1 MNNQISKI
9 IKENLVYKKLKGKIM
24 TKSKFKLLNQST
36 NILIKKLFGGKS
48 SNLKIEYLNEKYIF
62 ERVDD
67 DISDIYIL
75 YSQNEENCIVLTIDK
90 SERIAQITNL
100 TSTGIKC
107 SKTLINN
114 VGTHLVKITIG
125 LIKKYKYKFNIN
137 KLVLTDHSFL
147 FCNSIKKNISLGDLQ
162 ILKNGNTFYGN
173 LGFLPFSDNEVKNKI
188 LLKSYK
194 KNIKIINNLTIIDS
208 KIINYLE
215 KFQKKNIIDI
225 TELITLANEHNNYK
239 LSDFIIKI
247 SSKDVF
253 DNTCIVLNYIIEK
266 IMHHNKLTSFN
277 NQQFYMDV

>member
-1 MNNQISKI
+1 
-9 IKENLVYKKLKGKIM
+9 
-24 TKSKFKLLNQST
+24 
-36 NILIKKLFGGKS
+36 
-48 SNLKIEYLNEKYIF
+48 
-62 ERVDD
+62 
-67 DISDIYIL
+67 
-75 YSQNEENCIVLTIDK
+75 LTIDK

-107 SKTLINN
+107 SLAKKSKDFFAKVESRFLEENLDCSETLINN

-194 KNIKIINNLTIIDS
+194 KNIKIINNLTVIDS

-225 TELITLANEHNNYK
+225 TELITLANEHSNYK

-253 DNTCIVLNYIIEK
+253 NNTCIVFNYII
-266 IMHHNKLTSFN
+266 I
-277 NQQFYMDV
+277 